1 MVEQI
6 TDKLGR
12 PIRDLRLS
20 VTDRCNFRCD
30 YCMPK
35 EIFGDDF
42 VFLPKDELLTF
53 DEMVRIA
60 QVYTQLGVKKIRIT
74 GGEPLLRR
82 DLDKLIYQL
91 NQLEGVEDIGL
102 TTNGLL
108 LKKHGQKLYDAGL
121 RRINVSLDAIDD
133 AVFQAINNRN
143 IKASTILQQI
153 DYAVAI
159 GFQVKVNV
167 VVQKGVNDDQIVP
180 MVQYFKDKDVQIRF
194 IEFMDVGNDNGWD
207 FSKVVSKDEMLEMIE
222 QNFDIEPVAPKYY
235 GEVAKYYQHKDNKAQ
250 FGLITSVS
258 QSFCSTCT
266 RARLSSDGKFYGCLF
281 STVDGFNVK
290 SFMRNGATDN
300 ELFAQF
306 KALWNIRDDRYS
318 DERTEQ
324 TVANR
329 KRKKIN
335 MNYIGG

>member
-6 TDKLGR
+6 KDKLGR

-35 EIFGDDF
+35 EVFGDDF
-42 VFLPKDELLTF
+42 VFLPKNELLTF
-53 DEMVRIA
+53 DEMARIA
-60 QVYTQLGVKKIRIT
+60 KVYAELGVKKIRIT
-74 GGEPLLRR
+74 GGEPLMRR
-82 DLDKLIYQL
+82 DLDVLIAKL
-91 NQLEGVEDIGL
+91 NQIDGIEDIGL

-133 AVFQAINNRN
+133 TLFQSINNRN
-143 IKASTILQQI
+143 IKATTILEQI
-153 DYAVAI
+153 DYATSI
-159 GFQVKVNV
+159 GLNVKVNV
-167 VVQKGVNDDQIVP
+167 VIQKGINDDQIIP
-180 MVQYFKDKDVQIRF
+180 MLECFKDKHIEIRF

-207 FSKVVSKDEMLEMIE
+207 FSKVVTKDEMLTMIE
-222 QNFDIEPVAPKYY
+222 QHFEIDPVEPKYF
-235 GEVAKYYQHKDNKAQ
+235 GEVAKYYRHKDNGVQ

-281 STVDGFNVK
+281 ATVDGFNVK
-290 SFMRNGATDN
+290 AFIRSGVTDE
-300 ELFAQF
+300 ELKEQF
-306 KALWNIRDDRYS
+306 KALWQIRDDRYS
-318 DERTEQ
+318 DERTAQ

-329 KRKKIN
+329 QRKKIN

>member
-1 MVEQI
+1 MVKQI

-42 VFLPKDELLTF
+42 VFLPKDELLSF
-53 DEMVRIA
+53 SEMERIA
-60 QVYTQLGVKKIRIT
+60 RVYTHLGVKKIRIT
-74 GGEPLLRR
+74 GGEPLMRR
-82 DLDKLIYQL
+82 DLYKLIAAL
-91 NQLEGVEDIGL
+91 NEIEGVEDIGL

-121 RRINVSLDAIDD
+121 RRINVSLDAIDNEL
-133 AVFQAINNRN
+133 FQSINNRN
-143 IKASTILQQI
+143 IKADKILEQI
-153 DYAVAI
+153 DYAVSI
-159 GFQVKVNV
+159 GFKVKINV
-167 VVQKGVNDDQIVP
+167 VVQKGVNDDQIIP
-180 MVQYFKDKDVQIRF
+180 MVQYFKDKNIQVRF

-207 FSKVVSKDEMLEMIE
+207 FSKVVSKDEMLSMIQE
-222 QNFDIEPVAPKYY
+222 EFDIEAVEPKYY
-235 GEVAKYYQHKDNKAQ
+235 GEVAKYYRHKDNGAQ

-290 SFMRNGATDN
+290 EFMRSGVSDE
-300 ELFAQF
+300 ELQAKFEE
-306 KALWNIRDDRYS
+306 LWNIRDDRYS

>member
-1 MVEQI
+1 MVAQI

-35 EIFGDDF
+35 EIFGDDY

-60 QVYTQLGVKKIRIT
+60 KIYTELGVKKIRIT

-82 DLDKLIYQL
+82 DLYKLIYKL
-91 NQLEGVEDIGL
+91 NQLEGVEDIGM

-133 AVFQAINNRN
+133 SVFQAINNRN

-153 DYAVAI
+153 DYAVSI
-159 GFQVKVNV
+159 GFYVKINV
-167 VVQKGVNDDQIVP
+167 VIQKGVNDDQILP
-180 MVQYFKDKDVQIRF
+180 MIQYFKDRDIEVRF

-207 FSKVVSKDEMLEMIE
+207 FSKVVTKDEMLTMIE
-222 QNFDIEPVAPKYY
+222 SRFDIEPEPPQYY
-235 GEVAKYYQHKDNKAQ
+235 GEVAKYYRHKDNGAR

-258 QSFCSTCT
+258 QSFCSSCT

-281 STVDGFNVK
+281 SSVEGFNVK
-290 SFMRNGATDN
+290 AFLRAGATDDDLR
-300 ELFAQF
+300 EQF
-306 KALWNIRDDRYS
+306 KALWQIRDDRYS
-318 DERTEQ
+318 DERTEA
-324 TVANR
+324 TVENR
-329 KRKKIN
+329 KRHKIN

>member
-35 EIFGDDF
+35 EIFGDDY

-53 DEMVRIA
+53 DEMTRIA
-60 QVYTQLGVKKIRIT
+60 EVYTQLGVKKIRIT
-74 GGEPLLRR
+74 GGEPLMRR
-82 DLDKLIYQL
+82 DLYKLIEQL
-91 NQLEGVEDIGL
+91 SQIDAIEDIGL

-108 LKKHGQKLYDAGL
+108 LKKHGQNLYDAGL

-133 AVFQAINNRN
+133 KVFQNINNRN
-143 IKASTILQQI
+143 IKASTILDQI
-153 DYAVAI
+153 DYAVSI
-159 GFQVKVNV
+159 GFHVKVNV
-167 VVQKGVNDDQIVP
+167 VIQKGVNDDQIIP
-180 MVQYFKDKDVQIRF
+180 MIEYFKDKDIEIRF

-207 FSKVVSKDEMLEMIE
+207 FSKVVTKDEMLSTVE
-222 QNFDIEPVAPKYY
+222 QHFDIAPVEPKYY
-235 GEVAKYYQHKDNKAQ
+235 GEVAKYYRHLDNGAK

-281 STVDGFNVK
+281 SEIDGFNVK
-290 SFMRNGATDN
+290 SFLRSGATDS
-300 ELFAQF
+300 ELKEQF

>member
-1 MVEQI
+1 MVAQI

-35 EIFGDDF
+35 EIFGDDY
-42 VFLPKDELLTF
+42 VFLPKNELLTF
-53 DEMVRIA
+53 EEMERITRI
-60 QVYTQLGVKKIRIT
+60 YTKLGVKKVRIT

-82 DLDKLIYQL
+82 NLYQL
-91 NQLEGVEDIGL
+91 IERLNHIDGIEDIGL

-108 LKKHGQKLYDAGL
+108 LKKHGQNLYVAGL
-121 RRINVSLDAIDD
+121 RRINVSLDAIEDE
-133 AVFQAINNRN
+133 VFQAINNRN

-153 DYAVAI
+153 DYAVSI
-159 GFQVKVNV
+159 GFHVKVNV
-167 VVQKGVNDDQIVP
+167 VIQKGVNDDQILP
-180 MVQYFKDKDVQIRF
+180 MVQYFKDKDIEIRF

-207 FSKVVSKDEMLEMIE
+207 FSKVVSKDEMLQMIE
-222 QNFDIEPVAPKYY
+222 SEFDISPVPPKYY
-235 GEVAKYYQHKDNKAQ
+235 GEVAKYYRHNDNGAK

-258 QSFCSTCT
+258 ESFCSTCT

-281 STVDGFNVK
+281 SEVDGFNVK
-290 SFMRNGATDN
+290 ALMRNGATDQ
-300 ELFAQF
+300 ELEDQF
-306 KALWNIRDDRYS
+306 KALWHIRDNRYS

>member
-1 MVEQI
+1 MVAQI

-35 EIFGDDF
+35 EIFGDDY
-42 VFLPKDELLTF
+42 VFLPKNELLTF
-53 DEMVRIA
+53 EEMERITRI
-60 QVYTQLGVKKIRIT
+60 YTKLGVKKVRIT

-82 DLDKLIYQL
+82 NLYQL
-91 NQLEGVEDIGL
+91 IERLKHIDGIEDIGL

-121 RRINVSLDAIDD
+121 RRINVSLDAIEDE
-133 AVFQAINNRN
+133 VFQAINNRN

-153 DYAVAI
+153 DYAVSI
-159 GFQVKVNV
+159 GFHVKVNV
-167 VVQKGVNDDQIVP
+167 VIQKGVNDDQILP
-180 MVQYFKDKDVQIRF
+180 MVQYFKDKDIEIRF

-207 FSKVVSKDEMLEMIE
+207 FSKVVSKDEMLQMIE
-222 QNFDIEPVAPKYY
+222 SEFDISPVPPKYY
-235 GEVAKYYQHKDNKAQ
+235 GEVAKYYRHNDNGAK

-258 QSFCSTCT
+258 ESFCSTCT

-281 STVDGFNVK
+281 SEVDGFNVK
-290 SFMRNGATDN
+290 ALMRNGATDQ
-300 ELFAQF
+300 ELEDQF
-306 KALWNIRDDRYS
+306 KALWHIRDNRYS

>member
-6 TDKLGR
+6 KDKLGR

-35 EIFGDDF
+35 EVFGDDF
-42 VFLPKDELLTF
+42 VFLPKNELLTF
-53 DEMVRIA
+53 DEMARIA
-60 QVYTQLGVKKIRIT
+60 KVYAELGVKKIRIT
-74 GGEPLLRR
+74 GGEPLMRR
-82 DLDKLIYQL
+82 DLDVLIAKL
-91 NQLEGVEDIGL
+91 NQIDGIEDIGL

-108 LKKHGQKLYDAGL
+108 LKKHGQKLYNAGL

-133 AVFQAINNRN
+133 TLFQSINNRN
-143 IKASTILQQI
+143 IKATTILEQI
-153 DYAVAI
+153 DYATSI
-159 GFQVKVNV
+159 GLNVKVNV
-167 VVQKGVNDDQIVP
+167 VIQKGINDDQIIP
-180 MVQYFKDKDVQIRF
+180 MLEYFKYKHIEIRF

-207 FSKVVSKDEMLEMIE
+207 FSKVVTKDEMLTMIE
-222 QNFDIEPVAPKYY
+222 QHFEIDPVEPKYF
-235 GEVAKYYQHKDNKAQ
+235 GEVAKYYRHKDNGVQ

-281 STVDGFNVK
+281 ATVDGFNVK
-290 SFMRNGATDN
+290 AFIRSGVTDE
-300 ELFAQF
+300 ELKEQF
-306 KALWNIRDDRYS
+306 KALWQIRDDRYS
-318 DERTEQ
+318 DERTAQ

-329 KRKKIN
+329 QRKKIN

>member
-60 QVYTQLGVKKIRIT
+60 KVYTRLGVKKIRIT

-82 DLDKLIYQL
+82 DLYKLIYEL
-91 NQLEGVEDIGL
+91 NQLDGIEDIGL

-108 LKKHGQKLYDAGL
+108 LKKHGQRLYDAGL

-133 AVFQAINNRN
+133 KVFQAINNRN

-153 DYAVAI
+153 DYAVSI
-159 GFQVKVNV
+159 GFHVKV
-167 VVQKGVNDDQIVP
+167 
-180 MVQYFKDKDVQIRF
+180 Y
-194 IEFMDVGNDNGWD
+194 
-207 FSKVVSKDEMLEMIE
+207 L
-222 QNFDIEPVAPKYY
+222 
-235 GEVAKYYQHKDNKAQ
+235 
-250 FGLITSVS
+250 
-258 QSFCSTCT
+258 
-266 RARLSSDGKFYGCLF
+266 
-281 STVDGFNVK
+281 
-290 SFMRNGATDN
+290 
-300 ELFAQF
+300 
-306 KALWNIRDDRYS
+306 
-318 DERTEQ
+318 
-324 TVANR
+324 
-329 KRKKIN
+329 
-335 MNYIGG
+335 

>member
-6 TDKLGR
+6 KDKLGR

-35 EIFGDDF
+35 EVFGDDF
-42 VFLPKDELLTF
+42 VFLPKNELLTF
-53 DEMVRIA
+53 DEMARIA
-60 QVYTQLGVKKIRIT
+60 KVYAELGVKKIRIT
-74 GGEPLLRR
+74 GGEPLMRR
-82 DLDKLIYQL
+82 DLDVLIAKL
-91 NQLEGVEDIGL
+91 NQIDGIEDIGL

-133 AVFQAINNRN
+133 TLFQSINNRN
-143 IKASTILQQI
+143 IKATTILEQI
-153 DYAVAI
+153 DYATSI
-159 GFQVKVNV
+159 GLNVKVNV
-167 VVQKGVNDDQIVP
+167 VIQKGINDDQIIQ
-180 MVQYFKDKDVQIRF
+180 MLEYFKDKHIEIRF

-207 FSKVVSKDEMLEMIE
+207 FSKVVTKDEMLTMIE
-222 QNFDIEPVAPKYY
+222 QHFEIDPVEPKYF
-235 GEVAKYYQHKDNKAQ
+235 GEVAKYYRHKDNGVQ

-281 STVDGFNVK
+281 ATVDGFNVK
-290 SFMRNGATDN
+290 AFIRSGVTDE
-300 ELFAQF
+300 ELKEQF
-306 KALWNIRDDRYS
+306 KALWQIRDDRYS
-318 DERTEQ
+318 DERTAQ

-329 KRKKIN
+329 QRKKIN